1 MPKRNALLMLKQP
14 AFFFTVGVMIPD
26 PNRTPRV
33 SSGATGGRWMP
44 PKAMG
49 GNIRGTVLNFK
60 YDGRKTTLVSALP
73 SNLREY
79 KCYSVYHDHA
89 YLWTVDYNA
98 IAERVGDGR
107 DTTAANGNGNGD
119 DSSDGD
125 GSSSESSDDEEEE
138 EERPDWSTMSF
149 SLGNSYTSYAGQRQ
163 QQQRLHCR
171 RRDQLWAT
179 QLFTDVY
186 TAQQENQSPQYGGLN
201 GDLPLLIAL
210 LALTMPPQYLPQYLP
225 QCIGNTW
232 NVYPPNT
239 FLRGCGCRLESCEL
253 CLHPWDPFDMNS
265 AGIDRR
271 GLVVR
276 VLYDPAT
283 TSTVELRA
291 LEIGNFGCIFR

>member
-1 MPKRNALLMLKQP
+1 MAP
-14 AFFFTVGVMIPD
+14 AFFFTVGVMVPD

-49 GNIRGTVLNFK
+49 GNIRGTSLNFK
-60 YDGRKTTLVSALP
+60 HDGRRTAIVPALP

-89 YLWTVDYNA
+89 FLWTVDYDA
-98 IAERVGDGR
+98 TAERVGDGR
-107 DTTAANGNGNGD
+107 DTTAANGNGNGN
-119 DSSDGD
+119 DSSDED
-125 GSSSESSDDEEEE
+125 NSSSESSDDEEE

-149 SLGNSYTSYAGQRQ
+149 SLGSSYTSYAGQRQ

-171 RRDQLWAT
+171 RHDQLWAT
-179 QLFTDVY
+179 QLFTDIY
-186 TAQQENQSPQYGGLN
+186 TAQQENRNPQYGGLN
-201 GDLPLLIAL
+201 GELPLLIAL
-210 LALTMPPQYLPQYLP
+210 LALTMPPQCLPQYLP
-225 QCIGNTW
+225 QCMGNTW

-239 FLRGCGCRLESCEL
+239 FPRGCG
-253 CLHPWDPFDMNS
+253 W
-265 AGIDRR
+265 IDRR

-283 TSTVELRA
+283 MSITELRA
-291 LEIGNFGCIFR
+291 LEIGNYGCIFR

>member
-1 MPKRNALLMLKQP
+1 MAPT
-14 AFFFTVGVMIPD
+14 FFFTVGVVIPD

-44 PKAMG
+44 PKSMG
-49 GNIRGTVLNFK
+49 GNIRGTTLNFK
-60 YDGRKTTLVSALP
+60 HDGRRTAIVHALP

-89 YLWTVDYNA
+89 YLWTVDYDA
-98 IAERVGDGR
+98 TAERVGDGR
-107 DTTAANGNGNGD
+107 DTTAANGNGNGNE
-119 DSSDGD
+119 SSDED
-125 GSSSESSDDEEEE
+125 DSSSESSDEEET

-149 SLGNSYTSYAGQRQ
+149 SVGSSYTSYAGQRQ

-179 QLFTDVY
+179 QLFTDIY
-186 TAQQENQSPQYGGLN
+186 TAQQETQNPQYGGLN
-201 GDLPLLIAL
+201 GELPLLIAL
-210 LALTMPPQYLPQYLP
+210 LALTMPPGYLPTHLP

-239 FLRGCGCRLESCEL
+239 LPRGCG
-253 CLHPWDPFDMNS
+253 W
-265 AGIDRR
+265 IDRR

-276 VLYDPAT
+276 VFYDPGT
-283 TSTVELRA
+283 TSTADLRA
-291 LEIGNFGCIFR
+291 LEIGTLGSIFR